1 MEKTIQISGL
11 SKSYDGKKV
20 IENLS
25 FSVAAGEVYGLLG
38 ANGVGKST
46 TIECILGT
54 KKADSGTVRILG
66 LDPWTERKQLFKQ
79 VGVQFQEANY
89 PDKIKVKELCEETT
103 CLYRYPLA
111 YKELLHKFGL
121 ADKENAFVNELSKIF
136 HLLDIDTNEV
146 LAAAGTKWNFLPF
159 RPGLVGGHC
168 IGVDPYYLI
177 RKAQDYGYHPG
188 LILYGRRINDTM
200 GEYIANR
207 VVKCMIKK
215 DVPVKNAEVLVLG
228 FTFKENC
235 PDVRNTKVG
244 DVVRVLKDYGINVSV
259 YDPWAR
265 AEEVRDE
272 YGIELTGSLS
282 EGRKYDVIVLAVAHK
297 EFLELDIPSLVSEN
311 HVVYDVKGCLNPE
324 WVDDR
329 L

>member
-89 PDKIKVKELCEETT
+89 PDKIKVKELCEETI

-121 ADKENAFVNELSKIF
+121 ADKENAFVNELSGGQKQRLFIVLSLIPDPRVVF
-136 HLLDIDTNEV
+136 LDE
-146 LAAAGTKWNFLPF
+146 LAASWVVIGFRAWVATDNYWPAKWRLNE
-159 RPGLVGGHC
+159 
-168 IGVDPYYLI
+168 
-177 RKAQDYGYHPG
+177 K
-188 LILYGRRINDTM
+188 
-200 GEYIANR
+200 
-207 VVKCMIKK
+207 IKESF
-215 DVPVKNAEVLVLG
+215 DRE
-228 FTFKENC
+228 
-235 PDVRNTKVG
+235 
-244 DVVRVLKDYGINVSV
+244 
-259 YDPWAR
+259 
-265 AEEVRDE
+265 
-272 YGIELTGSLS
+272 GIELA
-282 EGRKYDVIVLAVAHK
+282 YPQM
-297 EFLELDIPSLVSEN
+297 DI
-311 HVVYDVKGCLNPE
+311 HIKKQ
-324 WVDDR
+324 
-329 L
+329 